1 MMDGHLAP
9 EAWVPL
15 RVFLT
20 RSPKPRHVVNSGTAL
35 SDVRQGTACCMLFAA
50 RKALNAAVITVEISI
65 MSKKLGRLLGKHSV
79 MNMSNGKYSIL
90 DLHLA
95 PRAASRSRGSRYDA

>member
-1 MMDGHLAP
+1 MLDGRLAP

-20 RSPKPRHVVNSGTAL
+20 RSPKPRHVVDSGTAL

-50 RKALNAAVITVEISI
+50 RESFECCCNYGGDQHHEQEARQVAWQTQC
-65 MSKKLGRLLGKHSV
+65 
-79 MNMSNGKYSIL
+79 
-90 DLHLA
+90 
-95 PRAASRSRGSRYDA
+95 